1 MLFRMYLA
9 LLLGLVHSVGAVN
22 IANAIIDTAT
32 NSITVQLNEPI
43 EVIILD
49 GANYVCWKGGADAAA
64 IGEAAHCSAVGV
76 EEHFHAST
84 PSSVC
89 GNTNGDENRLM
100 NWENASQ
107 TTISIIE
114 CRPPSAP
121 ASAPAPAPAFTFNI
135 IQADADAEGYEYAT
149 PTVVAG
155 IPQDIVFATRGVDST
170 RTLQSV
176 ILSFAPLRG
185 GGSRGR
191 RGVCLKCVILSRL

>member
-22 IANAIIDTAT
+22 IANIDTAT
-32 NSITVQLNEPI
+32 NSVTVQLNEPI
-43 EVIILD
+43 EVIISN
-49 GANYVCWKGGADAAA
+49 GTNYVCWKSGGDEVY
-64 IGEAAHCSAVGV
+64 IEAAQCSAVGV

-89 GNTNGDENRLM
+89 GNTNGDENRPM
-100 NWENASQ
+100 YWENASQ

-114 CRPPSAP
+114 CKGVDGNSRGS
-121 ASAPAPAPAFTFNI
+121 AFTFNI

-155 IPQDIVFATRGVDST
+155 IPQDIIFATRGVDST

>member
-22 IANAIIDTAT
+22 IANIDTAT
-32 NSITVQLNEPI
+32 NSVTVQLNEPI
-43 EVIILD
+43 EVIISD
-49 GANYVCWKGGADAAA
+49 GANYVCWKSGGDEVY
-64 IGEAAHCSAVGV
+64 IEAAQCSAVGV

-100 NWENASQ
+100 YWENASQ

-114 CRPPSAP
+114 CTSSPS
-121 ASAPAPAPAFTFNI
+121 PAPIGIAINFNI
-135 IQADADAEGYEYAT
+135 IQADADAEGYEYAN

-155 IPQDIVFATRGVDST
+155 IPQDIVFATQGVDST

>member
-22 IANAIIDTAT
+22 VANIIDTAT
-32 NSITVQLNEPI
+32 NGVTVQLNEPI
-43 EVIILD
+43 EVIIED

-64 IGEAAHCSAVGV
+64 IGEAAQCSAVGV

-114 CRPPSAP
+114 CKGVDGNSRGS
-121 ASAPAPAPAFTFNI
+121 AFTFNI

-155 IPQDIVFATRGVDST
+155 IPQDIIFATRGVDST

>member
-114 CRPPSAP
+114 CKGVDGNSRGS
-121 ASAPAPAPAFTFNI
+121 AFTFNI

>member
-22 IANAIIDTAT
+22 IANIDTAT
-32 NSITVQLNEPI
+32 NSVTVQLNEPI
-43 EVIILD
+43 EVIISD
-49 GANYVCWKGGADAAA
+49 GANYVCWKSGGD
-64 IGEAAHCSAVGV
+64 EAAQCSAVGV

-100 NWENASQ
+100 YWENASQ

-114 CRPPSAP
+114 CAG
-121 ASAPAPAPAFTFNI
+121 AMGVAVGQAFTFNI

-155 IPQDIVFATRGVDST
+155 IPQDIIFATRGVDST

>member
-64 IGEAAHCSAVGV
+64 IGEAAQCSAVGV

-114 CRPPSAP
+114 CKDDELGNSRGS
-121 ASAPAPAPAFTFNI
+121 AFTFNI